1 MAVLDATTLLHF
13 LEPGVQAATDP
24 ATGEPV
30 ADAEA
35 RIERLVHDLQQAK
48 ETVLIPTPALSEVL
62 VHAGEAAP
70 DYLELLHNTA
80 RFRIVPFGER
90 AAVELAAMTREA
102 LAKGDLRAGTTATRA
117 KLKFDRQI
125 IAIARVEEDST
136 IYSDD
141 GDIRRLARGTG
152 ADRHTNGRPATAPP
166 FPERP
171 GFCSRVEGRTREP
184 PLLTSVLDDWTQPQR
199 PRTR

>member
-80 RFRIVPFGER
+80 RFRLVPFGER
-90 AAVELAAMTREA
+90 AAVELAAMAGEA
-102 LAKGDLRAGTTATRA
+102 LAKGELDPFWWTPHSWKRRYPRCREEGAGTQQSTGSRWW
-117 KLKFDRQI
+117 I
-125 IAIARVEEDST
+125 WSGPGGAR
-136 IYSDD
+136 
-141 GDIRRLARGTG
+141 
-152 ADRHTNGRPATAPP
+152 TN
-166 FPERP
+166 
-171 GFCSRVEGRTREP
+171 
-184 PLLTSVLDDWTQPQR
+184 
-199 PRTR
+199 